1 MRTYVITGGTDG
13 MGKGLGLHF
22 LRRGDRVIAIASS
35 TAKGEVLRRDAVA
48 IGAGERV
55 VFLRADLSTLAGMR
69 ETLAWISTL
78 TDTVDGI
85 IFGTQRFRPQR
96 EITEDGIEYTFAL
109 QYLSRFALGHGLVD
123 ALERTDTP
131 VIMNICGP
139 GGFPGR
145 IHWDD
150 LTLSQG
156 YTGTRAAMQA
166 SRANDLLGIAFPH
179 RHPSARTRY
188 VLYNPMM
195 VRTAMADPLPTPHR
209 ILAKAAGYVFGRS
222 VEKAVPPIARFLDEP
237 PTDPVSAF
245 RRRTRLPLTRED
257 FDPDNAIRLDTLT
270 TALLQ
275 R

>member
-22 LRRGDRVIAIASS
+22 LRRGDRVIAIAGGA
-35 TAKGEVLRRDAVA
+35 TKGEAFIREAAA
-48 IGAGERV
+48 IGAGERA
-55 VFLRADLSTLAGMR
+55 VFLRADLSTRTGMR
-69 ETLAWISTL
+69 DTLARVTTL
-78 TDTVDGI
+78 ADAVDGLV
-85 IFGTQRFRPQR
+85 FGAQRFRPRR
-96 EITEDGIEYTFAL
+96 EITEDGIEFTFAL
-109 QYLSRFALGHGLVD
+109 HYLSRFVLGHGLVD
-123 ALERTDTP
+123 ALERADTP

-150 LTLSQG
+150 LTLREG

-166 SRANDLLGIAFPH
+166 SRANDLLGVAFRH
-179 RHPSARTRY
+179 RHPNTRTRY

-195 VRTAMADPLPTPHR
+195 VRTAMADPLPTPQR
-209 ILAKAAGYVFGRS
+209 ILTKAAGFVFGRS
-222 VEKAVPPIARFLDEP
+222 VARAVPPIARLLDQP
-237 PTDPVSAF
+237 PADPVTAF

-270 TALLQ
+270 SELLQ

>member
-22 LRRGDRVIAIASS
+22 LRRGDRVIAIAGGA
-35 TAKGEVLRRDAVA
+35 TKGEAFIREAAA
-48 IGAGERV
+48 IGAGERA
-55 VFLRADLSTLAGMR
+55 VFLRADLSTRTGMWDALAR
-69 ETLAWISTL
+69 VTTLA
-78 TDTVDGI
+78 DAVDGLV
-85 IFGTQRFRPQR
+85 FGAQRFRPRR
-96 EITEDGIEYTFAL
+96 EITEDGIEFTFAL
-109 QYLSRFALGHGLVD
+109 HYLSRFVLGHGLVD
-123 ALERTDTP
+123 ALERADTP

-150 LTLSQG
+150 LTLREG

-166 SRANDLLGIAFPH
+166 SRANDLLGVAFRH
-179 RHPSARTRY
+179 RHPNARTRY

-195 VRTAMADPLPTPHR
+195 VRTAMADPLPTPQR
-209 ILAKAAGYVFGRS
+209 ILTKAAGFVFGRS
-222 VEKAVPPIARFLDEP
+222 VARAVPPIAQLLDQP
-237 PTDPVSAF
+237 PADPVTAF

-270 TALLQ
+270 TELL
-275 R
+275 RR